1 MQWAVIG
8 IFIAFLVFAYIIIQ
22 GTRAALAWRKAAAA
36 GDVKVIRD
44 IVEEALGAWR
54 SMKRPKEVPADV
66 WRGVQSMQFIDVGP
80 EFVRVSC
87 RAESEYKM
95 FEGRWIEMKNPLQE
109 GFAIGANAAEMLFY
123 DLPHYRPDRIQ
134 VDVYT
139 SFREGEGPT
148 TNVCILSIET
158 TRDLARECDWD
169 EWGPDAIVDHLGA
182 RYRMGERGQP
192 LAIEV
197 APPST
202 PEEADAEGKTS
213 EARAGK

>member
-80 EFVRVSC
+80 EFVRVNTRCS
-87 RAESEYKM
+87 K
-95 FEGRWIEMKNPLQE
+95 
-109 GFAIGANAAEMLFY
+109 AAGS
-123 DLPHYRPDRIQ
+123 R
-134 VDVYT
+134 
-139 SFREGEGPT
+139 
-148 TNVCILSIET
+148 
-158 TRDLARECDWD
+158 
-169 EWGPDAIVDHLGA
+169 
-182 RYRMGERGQP
+182 
-192 LAIEV
+192 
-197 APPST
+197 
-202 PEEADAEGKTS
+202 
-213 EARAGK
+213 